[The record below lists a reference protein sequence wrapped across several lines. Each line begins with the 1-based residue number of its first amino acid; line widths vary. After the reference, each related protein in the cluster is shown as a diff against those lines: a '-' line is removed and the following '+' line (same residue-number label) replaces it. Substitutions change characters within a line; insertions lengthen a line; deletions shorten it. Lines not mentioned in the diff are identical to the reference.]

1 MPGYFGQKVLKTLG
15 LNDHVHQ
22 QNSSAVWLPGRLAV
36 NNDERGLSSPPNNG
50 TYPRLCRLSDG
61 TILSSFTRFPDGQR
75 SLRVARSTDNGL
87 TFEDFSEV
95 TRAAGDVDNMFLCE
109 VAPGT
114 ILAAFRNHDN
124 GTNGPRTSASL
135 SADLRME
142 ATEKRP
148 PLGIWEPFMRVG
160 RQGEVQLYF
169 SQEFAHDNQCTML
182 VVSRD
187 QGSTWTQPICLHGDQ
202 DPLRDGMCGIAR
214 TFDNG
219 LLKRFSLM
227 MTGPHGVGAM
237 KFSAHGKVIMQ
248 ALLKLP
254 FADGSMATIFMTD
267 EDSHHVEWV
276 KNASIKVVFASQP
289 VEGRVQWSAPTL
301 VSPASSFWPGIMAL
315 DHHNVLAT
323 YDRGGPLAKT
333 ITWHPA

>member
-1 MPGYFGQKVLKTLG
+1 MPGHFGQKVLKTLG
-15 LNDHVHQ
+15 LNDHAHQ
-22 QNSSAVWLPGRLAV
+22 QNSSAVRLPGRPAV

-75 SLRVARSTDNGL
+75 SLRVAKSTDNGL

-95 TRAAGDVDNMFLCE
+95 TRAAGDVDNMFL
-109 VAPGT
+109 
-114 ILAAFRNHDN
+114 
-124 GTNGPRTSASL
+124 S
-135 SADLRME
+135 
-142 ATEKRP
+142 EKRP

-169 SQEFAHDNQCTML
+169 SQEFAHNNQCTML

-187 QGSTWTQPICLHGDQ
+187 QGSTWTQPTCLHGDQ

-219 LLKRFSLM
+219 RE
-227 MTGPHGVGAM
+227 
-237 KFSAHGKVIMQ
+237 
-248 ALLKLP
+248 ALLMVFETTRYGPFSVEALLSYDDGATWGWRHEVFRP
-254 FADGSMATIFMTD
+254 RQGHNAGSPQIASFADGSMATIFMTD
-267 EDSHHVEWV
+267 EDSNHVEWV

-289 VEGRVQWSAPTL
+289 VEGRVQWSSPTL
-301 VSPASSFWPGIMAL
+301 ISPASSFWPGIMAL
-315 DHHNVLAT
+315 DRHNVLAT